1 MPYTII
7 NNFLSHVRQYKELLL
22 FVRIIDLIQMI
33 NNLLFKT
40 VFLFVFLIIKN
51 NDYFFRGNTIEFS
64 KF

>member
-40 VFLFVFLIIKN
+40 AFFVRFL
-51 NDYFFRGNTIEFS
+51 DYQ
-64 KF
+64 K

>member
-7 NNFLSHVRQYKELLL
+7 NNFLSRVRQYKELLL

-40 VFLFVFLIIKN
+40 VFFVRFL
-51 NDYFFRGNTIEFS
+51 DYQ
-64 KF
+64 K